1 MSEEI
6 TTGVAE
12 PVNETTAKQ
21 SNNMS
26 MSDFVNRR
34 LGAQN
39 EETQEVAPPVEA
51 QEEVAEQPSS
61 EISEEVLSQPEGAE
75 QTEEPQGSEDVLS
88 QFDLDDMSDDE
99 LKELSEKLGSRAV
112 ARYGEL
118 TAKRKAAEEKLKEL
132 QSQLSE
138 QDPLAANDNV
148 DDNPYSNLE
157 TLDDLQSKAKEV
169 NQVIEW
175 AEDTLFNADGAGP
188 DDYVAEVEGKEL
200 TKSEVRASL
209 LNARKARDKF
219 LPAQLRT
226 LQTVE
231 QANQLE
237 TAFEQKAREELT
249 WLEGEDND
257 LRKKYEAII
266 GDERFQK
273 LRESAGPEVR
283 PQLNYLMAHAAN
295 SIYGRQPVKG
305 GVTSPTLNP
314 TKTGATGASTSEK
327 TVNKSTKALK
337 DLSSRFKQSGTKSDF
352 INLRT
357 LQIKNR

>member
-21 SNNMS
+21 SNMS
-26 MSDFVNRR
+26 MADFVNRR
-34 LGAQN
+34 LGKQN
-39 EETQEVAPPVEA
+39 EATQEVTPPVEA

-61 EISEEVLSQPEGAE
+61 EINEEVLSQTEGAE
-75 QTEEPQGSEDVLS
+75 QTGGSKDPKDVLS

-118 TAKRKAAEEKLKEL
+118 TAKRKAAEEKLQKLE
-132 QSQLSE
+132 SQLKQ
-138 QDPLAANDNV
+138 QDPLKPTEEIDN
-148 DDNPYSNLE
+148 NPYSNLE
-157 TLDDLQSKAKEV
+157 TLDDLQDKAKEV
-169 NQVIEW
+169 SQVIEW

-188 DDYVAEVEGKEL
+188 NDYIAEVDGKDL
-200 TKSEVRASL
+200 TKAEVRSSL
-209 LNARKARDKF
+209 LNARKARDKY
-219 LPAQLRT
+219 LPAQLDT
-226 LQTVE
+226 LKIAA

-237 TAFEQKAREELT
+237 KAFNDKAKEELT
-249 WLEGEDND
+249 WMGGEDND
-257 LRKKYEAII
+257 LRKQYEAII
-266 GDERFQK
+266 GDERFKK
-273 LRESAGPEVR
+273 LRESAGPDVR

-295 SIYGRQPVKG
+295 SIYGRQTVKG
-305 GVTSPTLNP
+305 GVASPTLTP

-337 DLSSRFKQSGTKSDF
+337 DLSSRFRKSGTKSDF

>member
-21 SNNMS
+21 SNMS
-26 MSDFVNRR
+26 MADFVNRR
-34 LGAQN
+34 LGKQN
-39 EETQEVAPPVEA
+39 EATQEVSPPVEA

-61 EISEEVLSQPEGAE
+61 EINEEVLSQTEGAE
-75 QTEEPQGSEDVLS
+75 QTGGSQDPKDVLS

-118 TAKRKAAEEKLKEL
+118 TAKRKAAEEKLQKLE
-132 QSQLSE
+132 SQLKQ
-138 QDPLAANDNV
+138 QDPLKPTEEIDN
-148 DDNPYSNLE
+148 NPYSNLE
-157 TLDDLQSKAKEV
+157 TLDDLQDKAKEV
-169 NQVIEW
+169 SQVIEW

-188 DDYVAEVEGKEL
+188 NDYIAEVDGKDL
-200 TKSEVRASL
+200 TKAEVRSSL
-209 LNARKARDKF
+209 LNARKARDKY
-219 LPAQLRT
+219 LPAQLDT
-226 LQTVE
+226 LKIAA

-237 TAFEQKAREELT
+237 QAFNDKAKEELT
-249 WLEGEDND
+249 WMGGEDND
-257 LRKKYEAII
+257 LRKQYEAII
-266 GDERFQK
+266 GDERFKK

-295 SIYGRQPVKG
+295 SIYGRQTVKG
-305 GVTSPTLNP
+305 GVASPTLTP
-314 TKTGATGASTSEK
+314 TRTGATGASTSEK

-337 DLSSRFKQSGTKSDF
+337 DLSSRFKKSGTKSDF

>member
-1 MSEEI
+1 MSQEI
-6 TTGVAE
+6 TEGVAE
-12 PVNETTAKQ
+12 PSTETTALQ

-26 MSDFVNRR
+26 AADFVNRR
-34 LGAQN
+34 LGQQQEA
-39 EETQEVAPPVEA
+39 TQEVAPPVEA

-75 QTEEPQGSEDVLS
+75 QTEESQDSQDVLS
-88 QFDLDDMSDDE
+88 QFDLDDMSEDD
-99 LKELSEKLGSRAV
+99 LRELSEKLGSRAV

-118 TAKRKAAEEKLKEL
+118 TAKRKAAEEKLQEL
-132 QSQLSE
+132 QSKLSE
-138 QDPLAANDNV
+138 QSPLNPTEEVDN
-148 DDNPYSNLE
+148 NPYSDLE
-157 TLDDLQSKAKEV
+157 SLDDLQSKAKEV
-169 NQVIEW
+169 SKVIEW
-175 AEDTLFNADGAGP
+175 AEDTLFNADGSGP
-188 DDYVAEVEGKEL
+188 NDYIAEVEGKSL

-209 LNARKARDKF
+209 LNARKARDKY

-231 QANQLE
+231 QAKQLE
-237 TAFEQKAREELT
+237 TAFDEKAREELA
-249 WLEGEDND
+249 WMGGEDND
-257 LRKKYEAII
+257 LRKQYEAII

-273 LRESAGPEVR
+273 LRESAGPDVR

-295 SIYGRQPVKG
+295 SMYGRQPVKG
-305 GVTSPTLNP
+305 GVASPTLTP

-327 TVNKSTKALK
+327 TVGKSTKTLK
-337 DLSSRFKQSGTKSDF
+337 DLSSRFKKSGTKSDF

>member
-6 TTGVAE
+6 TTANAE
-12 PVNETTAKQ
+12 AETTAIQ
-21 SNNMS
+21 SNMS
-26 MSDFVNRR
+26 MADFVTRR
-34 LGAQN
+34 LGQQN
-39 EETQEVAPPVEA
+39 EGTQEEAPPVEA
-51 QEEVAEQPSS
+51 QEEVAEQPSYES
-61 EISEEVLSQPEGAE
+61 NEEVLGQPEGAE
-75 QTEEPQGSEDVLS
+75 QTEEPQGSENVLS
-88 QFDLDDMSDDE
+88 QFDLDDMSEDD

-118 TAKRKAAEEKLKEL
+118 TAKRKAAEEKLKDL

-138 QDPLAANDNV
+138 QSPLNPTEEVNN
-148 DDNPYSNLE
+148 NPYSNLE
-157 TLDDLQSKAKEV
+157 SLDDLQGKAKEV
-169 NQVIEW
+169 NEVIEW
-175 AEDTLFNADGAGP
+175 AEDTLFNADGSGP
-188 DDYVAEVEGKEL
+188 NDYIAEVEGKSL

-237 TAFEQKAREELT
+237 QAFEQKARQELT
-249 WLEGEDND
+249 WMEGEDND
-257 LRKKYEAII
+257 LRKQYEAII
-266 GDERFQK
+266 GDERFSK

-305 GVTSPTLNP
+305 GVGSPTLKP
-314 TKTGATGASTSEK
+314 TRTGATGASTSEK
-327 TVNKSTKALK
+327 TVNKSTKAIK
-337 DLSSRFKQSGTKSDF
+337 DLSSQFKKSGNKSDF
-352 INLRT
+352 ITLRT
-357 LQIKNR
+357 LQLQKR

>member
-12 PVNETTAKQ
+12 PVQSTTAEQ
-21 SNNMS
+21 SNNITMA
-26 MSDFVNRR
+26 DFVNRR
-34 LGAQN
+34 LGQQKEA
-39 EETQEVAPPVEA
+39 TQEEAPQVEA
-51 QEEVAEQPSS
+51 QEEVTEQPSS
-61 EISEEVLSQPEGAE
+61 ETEEVLSQPEGAE
-75 QTEEPQGSEDVLS
+75 QTEEPKGSEDVLS
-88 QFDLDDMSDDE
+88 QFDLDGMSEED

-118 TAKRKAAEEKLKEL
+118 TAKRKAAEEQLKQL

-138 QDPLAANDNV
+138 QNPLDSQEVDN
-148 DDNPYSNLE
+148 NPYSNLE
-157 TLDDLQSKAKEV
+157 SLNDLQDKAKEV

-188 DDYVAEVEGKEL
+188 NDEIAEVEGKSL
-200 TKSEVRASL
+200 TKAEVRASL

-219 LPAQLRT
+219 LPAQLKS
-226 LQTVE
+226 LQVVE

-237 TAFEQKAREELT
+237 QAFDTKAKEELT
-249 WLEGEDND
+249 WMEGEDND
-257 LRKKYEAII
+257 LRKQYEAII
-266 GDERFQK
+266 GDERFRK
-273 LRESAGPEVR
+273 LRESAGPDVR

-305 GVTSPTLNP
+305 GVASPTLNP
-314 TKTGATGASTSEK
+314 TRTGATGTSTSEK

-337 DLSSRFKQSGTKSDF
+337 DLSSRFKQSGDKGDF
-352 INLRT
+352 ISLRT

>member
-6 TTGVAE
+6 TTGNAE
-12 PVNETTAKQ
+12 PETTAIQ
-21 SNNMS
+21 SNIT

-34 LGAQN
+34 LGQQKEA
-39 EETQEVAPPVEA
+39 TQEEAPQVEA
-51 QEEVAEQPSS
+51 QEEVTEQPSS
-61 EISEEVLSQPEGAE
+61 ETEEVLSQPESAE
-75 QTEEPQGSEDVLS
+75 QAEEPKGSEDVLS

-132 QSQLSE
+132 QSQLNKSN
-138 QDPLAANDNV
+138 PLDTAEEISN
-148 DDNPYSNLE
+148 NPYGNLE
-157 TLDDLQSKAKEV
+157 TLNDLQDKAKEV
-169 NQVIEW
+169 KQVIEW
-175 AEDTLFNADGAGP
+175 AEDALFNSDGAGP
-188 DDYVAEVEGKEL
+188 NDYIAEVEGKSL

-209 LNARKARDKF
+209 LNARKARDKY
-219 LPAQLRT
+219 LPAQLNT
-226 LQTVE
+226 LQVAD

-237 TAFEQKAREELT
+237 QAFDHKAKEELD
-249 WLEGEDND
+249 WMQGEDND
-257 LRKKYEAII
+257 LRKQYEAII
-266 GDERFQK
+266 GDERFK
-273 LRESAGPEVR
+273 NLRESAGPDVR

-305 GVTSPTLNP
+305 GVASPTLNP
-314 TKTGATGASTSEK
+314 TRTGATGTSTSEK
-327 TVNKSTKALK
+327 TMKKSTKALK

>member
-6 TTGVAE
+6 TAGVAE
-12 PVNETTAKQ
+12 PAQTTTAEQ

-26 MSDFVNRR
+26 MADFVNRR
-34 LGAQN
+34 LGQPKG
-39 EETQEVAPPVEA
+39 ETQEEAPQVEA
-51 QEEVAEQPSS
+51 QEEVTEQPFS
-61 EISEEVLSQPEGAE
+61 ETEEVLNETEGAE
-75 QTEEPQGSEDVLS
+75 QAAEPQSSEDVLS

-138 QDPLAANDNV
+138 QNPLSQSDVVDN
-148 DDNPYSNLE
+148 NPYANLQ
-157 TLDDLQSKAKEV
+157 TLDDLQGKAKEV
-169 NQVIEW
+169 NEVIEW

-188 DDYVAEVEGKEL
+188 DDPIAEVEGKEL

-219 LPAQLRT
+219 LPAQLREI
-226 LQTVE
+226 QSVE

-237 TAFEQKAREELT
+237 KAFEQKAQEELS
-249 WLEGEDND
+249 WMKGEDND
-257 LRKKYEAII
+257 LRKQYEAII

-283 PQLNYLMAHAAN
+283 PQLAYLMAHAAN

-305 GVTSPTLNP
+305 GVGSPTLKP

-337 DLSSRFKQSGTKSDF
+337 DLSSRFKSSGNKSDF
-352 INLRT
+352 ISLRT
-357 LQIKNR
+357 LQLKNR

>member
-6 TTGVAE
+6 TTANAE
-12 PVNETTAKQ
+12 AETTAIQ
-21 SNNMS
+21 SNMS
-26 MSDFVNRR
+26 MADFVTRR
-34 LGAQN
+34 LGQQN
-39 EETQEVAPPVEA
+39 EETQEGAPPVEA
-51 QEEVAEQPSS
+51 QEEVAEQPSYES
-61 EISEEVLSQPEGAE
+61 NEEVLGQPEGAE
-75 QTEEPQGSEDVLS
+75 QTEEPQGSENVLS
-88 QFDLDDMSDDE
+88 QFDLDDMSEDD

-118 TAKRKAAEEKLKEL
+118 TAKRKAAEEKLKDL

-138 QDPLAANDNV
+138 QSPLNPTEEVDN
-148 DDNPYSNLE
+148 NPYSNLE
-157 TLDDLQSKAKEV
+157 SLDDLQGKAREV
-169 NQVIEW
+169 NEVIEW
-175 AEDTLFNADGAGP
+175 AEDTLFNADGSGP
-188 DDYVAEVEGKEL
+188 NDYIAEVEGKSL

-237 TAFEQKAREELT
+237 QAFEQKARQELT
-249 WLEGEDND
+249 WMEGEDND
-257 LRKKYEAII
+257 LRKQYEAII
-266 GDERFQK
+266 GDERFSK

-305 GVTSPTLNP
+305 GVGSPTLKP
-314 TKTGATGASTSEK
+314 TRTGATGASTSEK
-327 TVNKSTKALK
+327 TVNKSTKAIK
-337 DLSSRFKQSGTKSDF
+337 DLSSQFKKSGNKSDF
-352 INLRT
+352 ITLRT
-357 LQIKNR
+357 LQLKNP

>member
-12 PVNETTAKQ
+12 PVNETTALQ

-26 MSDFVNRR
+26 MADFVNRR
-34 LGAQN
+34 LGQKQ
-39 EETQEVAPPVEA
+39 EETQEEAPPVEA
-51 QEEVAEQPSS
+51 QEEVIEQPSS
-61 EISEEVLSQPEGAE
+61 ETEEVLNETEGAE
-75 QTEEPQGSEDVLS
+75 QTEEPRGSEDVLS

-118 TAKRKAAEEKLKEL
+118 TAKRKAAEEKLQQL
-132 QSQLSE
+132 QSQLKQ
-138 QDPLAANDNV
+138 QDPLNLNEEV

-157 TLDDLQSKAKEV
+157 TLSDLQDKAKEV

-188 DDYVAEVEGKEL
+188 DDYVAEVDGKEL
-200 TKSEVRASL
+200 TKAEVRSSL
-209 LNARKARDKF
+209 LNARKARDKY
-219 LPAQLRT
+219 LPAQLNSLKT
-226 LQTVE
+226 AA

-237 TAFEQKAREELT
+237 QAFEDKAKEELD
-249 WLEGEDND
+249 WMQGDDND
-257 LRKKYEAII
+257 LRKQYEAII
-266 GDERFQK
+266 GDQRFQK
-273 LRESAGPEVR
+273 LRESAGPDVR

-305 GVTSPTLNP
+305 GVASPTLNP

-337 DLSSRFKQSGTKSDF
+337 DLSSRFKKSGNKSDF
-352 INLRT
+352 ISLRT
-357 LQIKNR
+357 LQLKNR

>member
-21 SNNMS
+21 SNMS
-26 MSDFVNRR
+26 MADFVNRR
-34 LGAQN
+34 LGQQN
-39 EETQEVAPPVEA
+39 EATQEVAPPVEA

-138 QDPLAANDNV
+138 RDPLATNDDV
-148 DDNPYSNLE
+148 DNNPYSNLE
-157 TLDDLQSKAKEV
+157 SLDDLQSKAKEV

-188 DDYVAEVEGKEL
+188 DDYIAEVEGKEL
-200 TKSEVRASL
+200 TKAEVRASL
-209 LNARKARDKF
+209 LNARKARDRF

-237 TAFEQKAREELT
+237 QAFEQKAREELT
-249 WLEGEDND
+249 WMEGEDND
-257 LRKKYEAII
+257 LRKQYEAII

-273 LRESAGPEVR
+273 LRESAGPDVR

-305 GVTSPTLNP
+305 GVASPTLNP

>member
-6 TTGVAE
+6 TTVDAGTV
-12 PVNETTAKQ
+12 TTAKQ
-21 SNNMS
+21 SNMS
-26 MSDFVNRR
+26 AADFVNRR
-34 LGAQN
+34 LGQLN
-39 EETQEVAPPVEA
+39 EATQEVAPPVEA

-61 EISEEVLSQPEGAE
+61 EINEEVLSETEGAE
-75 QTEEPQGSEDVLS
+75 QAGEPQGSEDVLS
-88 QFDLDDMSDDE
+88 QFDLDDMSEDD
-99 LKELSEKLGSRAV
+99 LRELSEKLGSRAV

-118 TAKRKAAEEKLKEL
+118 TAKRKAAEEKLKKLE
-132 QSQLSE
+132 SQLSE
-138 QDPLAANDNV
+138 QSPLNATEEVNN
-148 DDNPYSNLE
+148 NPYSNLE
-157 TLDDLQSKAKEV
+157 TLDDLQGKAKEV

-188 DDYVAEVEGKEL
+188 NDYIAEVEGKSL
-200 TKSEVRASL
+200 TKAEVRASL

-219 LPAQLRT
+219 LPAQLKT

-237 TAFEQKAREELT
+237 QAFEQKAREELV
-249 WLEGEDND
+249 WMEGEDND
-257 LRKKYEAII
+257 LRKQYEAII

-305 GVTSPTLNP
+305 GVASPTLKP
-314 TKTGATGASTSEK
+314 TRTGATGASTSEK

>member
-6 TTGVAE
+6 TTANAE
-12 PVNETTAKQ
+12 AETTAIQ
-21 SNNMS
+21 SNMS
-26 MSDFVNRR
+26 MADFVTRR
-34 LGAQN
+34 LGQQN
-39 EETQEVAPPVEA
+39 EETQEGAPPVEA
-51 QEEVAEQPSS
+51 QEEVAEQPSYES
-61 EISEEVLSQPEGAE
+61 NEEVLSQPEGAE
-75 QTEEPQGSEDVLS
+75 QTEEPQGSENVLS
-88 QFDLDDMSDDE
+88 QFDLDDMSEDD

-118 TAKRKAAEEKLKEL
+118 TAKRKAAEEKLKDL

-138 QDPLAANDNV
+138 QSPLNPTEEVNN
-148 DDNPYSNLE
+148 NPYSNLE
-157 TLDDLQSKAKEV
+157 SLDDLQGKAREV
-169 NQVIEW
+169 NEVIEW
-175 AEDTLFNADGAGP
+175 AEDTLFNADGSGP
-188 DDYVAEVEGKEL
+188 NDYIAEVEGKSL

-237 TAFEQKAREELT
+237 QAFEQKARQELT
-249 WLEGEDND
+249 WMEGEDND
-257 LRKKYEAII
+257 LRKQYEAII
-266 GDERFQK
+266 GDERFSK

-305 GVTSPTLNP
+305 GVGSPTLKP
-314 TKTGATGASTSEK
+314 TRTGATGASTSEK
-327 TVNKSTKALK
+327 TVNKSTKAIK
-337 DLSSRFKQSGTKSDF
+337 DLSSQFKKSGNKSDF
-352 INLRT
+352 ITLRT
-357 LQIKNR
+357 LQLQKR

>member
-6 TTGVAE
+6 TTANAE
-12 PVNETTAKQ
+12 AETTAIQ
-21 SNNMS
+21 SNMS
-26 MSDFVNRR
+26 MADFVTRR
-34 LGAQN
+34 LGQQN
-39 EETQEVAPPVEA
+39 EGTQEEAPPVEA
-51 QEEVAEQPSS
+51 QEEVAEQPSYES
-61 EISEEVLSQPEGAE
+61 NEEVLSQPEGAE
-75 QTEEPQGSEDVLS
+75 QTEEPQGSENVLS
-88 QFDLDDMSDDE
+88 QFDLDDMSEDD

-118 TAKRKAAEEKLKEL
+118 TAKRKAAEEKLKDL

-138 QDPLAANDNV
+138 QSPLNPTEEVNN
-148 DDNPYSNLE
+148 NPYSNLE
-157 TLDDLQSKAKEV
+157 SLDDLQGKAKEV
-169 NQVIEW
+169 NEVIEW
-175 AEDTLFNADGAGP
+175 AEDTLFNADGSGP
-188 DDYVAEVEGKEL
+188 NDYIAEVEGKSL

-237 TAFEQKAREELT
+237 QAFEQKARQELT
-249 WLEGEDND
+249 WMEGEDND
-257 LRKKYEAII
+257 LRKQYEAII
-266 GDERFQK
+266 GDERFSK

-305 GVTSPTLNP
+305 GVGSPTLKP
-314 TKTGATGASTSEK
+314 TRTGATGASTSEK
-327 TVNKSTKALK
+327 TVNKSTKAIK
-337 DLSSRFKQSGTKSDF
+337 DLSSQFKKSGNKSDF
-352 INLRT
+352 ITLRT
-357 LQIKNR
+357 LQLQKR

>member
-6 TTGVAE
+6 TTVDAGT
-12 PVNETTAKQ
+12 ETTAKQ
-21 SNNMS
+21 SNMS
-26 MSDFVNRR
+26 MADFVNRR
-34 LGAQN
+34 LGQQN
-39 EETQEVAPPVEA
+39 EATQEVAPPVEA

-61 EISEEVLSQPEGAE
+61 EINEEVLSQ
-75 QTEEPQGSEDVLS
+75 TQGSEDVLS

-138 QDPLAANDNV
+138 QSPLNPSEEVNN
-148 DDNPYSNLE
+148 NPYSNLE
-157 TLDDLQSKAKEV
+157 TLDDLQGKAKEV

-188 DDYVAEVEGKEL
+188 NDYIAEVDGKEL

-257 LRKKYEAII
+257 LRKQYEAII

-305 GVTSPTLNP
+305 GVASPTLNP

-337 DLSSRFKQSGTKSDF
+337 DLSSRFKKSGTKSDF

>member
-12 PVNETTAKQ
+12 PVNETTALQ

-26 MSDFVNRR
+26 MADFVNRR
-34 LGAQN
+34 LGQKQ
-39 EETQEVAPPVEA
+39 EETQEQAPPVEA
-51 QEEVAEQPSS
+51 QEEVIEQPSS
-61 EISEEVLSQPEGAE
+61 ETEEVLVETESAE
-75 QTEEPQGSEDVLS
+75 QAEEPQGSEDVLS

-118 TAKRKAAEEKLKEL
+118 TAKRKAAEEKLKQLE
-132 QSQLSE
+132 SQLSK
-138 QDPLAANDNV
+138 QDPLSSNDDI

-157 TLDDLQSKAKEV
+157 SLDDLQSKAKEV

-188 DDYVAEVEGKEL
+188 DDYIAEVEGKEL

-257 LRKKYEAII
+257 LRKQYEAII
-266 GDERFQK
+266 GDQRFQK
-273 LRESAGPEVR
+273 LRESAGPDVR

-305 GVTSPTLNP
+305 GVASPTLNP

-337 DLSSRFKQSGTKSDF
+337 DLSSRFKQSGNKSDF
-352 INLRT
+352 ISLRT
-357 LQIKNR
+357 LQLKNR